1 MWTEFVSCEA
11 LCSSTAKTRER
22 MLTALKYA
30 PEERP
35 IVAQL
40 FGSKPH
46 QFRESALLL
55 RDLGFDGIDI
65 NMGCPEKN
73 VNKQGSG
80 AALIL
85 DPPNAQAIIRACQE
99 SGLPVSVKTRIGFSS
114 IEYHD
119 WVSHI
124 LDMEPEALT
133 IHGRTRDEMSL
144 VPAHWDV
151 IGDIVHL
158 VKDKRKS
165 RCLVIGNGDVT
176 SIPHAMEMV
185 DTYGVDGVM
194 IGRGLFGNPWL
205 FQGHHRAVTELSLET
220 RLHGLVRHT
229 EHFETLLADTNFHH
243 IKKMF
248 GSYLVGIPYAK
259 QLREA
264 LSATS
269 APSDVYPI
277 VEAFLQQEMR
287 RREEMHAA
295 AAERPQET
303 TTTGEH

>member
-11 LCSSTAKTRER
+11 LCSSSPASRDR
-22 MLTALKYA
+22 MMTALAYA

-85 DPPNAQAIIRACQE
+85 DPLNAKAIIRACQE
-99 SGLPVSVKTRIGFSS
+99 SGLPVSVKTRIGFHE

-119 WVSHI
+119 WIHHI
-124 LDMEPEALT
+124 LDTEPEALT
-133 IHGRTRDEMSL
+133 IHGRTRDEMSA
-144 VPAHWDV
+144 VPAHWDA
-151 IGDIVHL
+151 IGDILHL
-158 VKDKRKS
+158 VKAKRQS
-165 RCLVIGNGDVT
+165 SCVVIGNGDIE
-176 SIPHAMEMV
+176 SIPHAQEMV

-194 IGRGLFGNPWL
+194 IGRALFGNPWM
-205 FQGHHRAVTELSLET
+205 FQGHSNTAMSVEAKC
-220 RLHGLVRHT
+220 HGLLRHVH
-229 EHFETLLADTNFHH
+229 HFDRLLGSKANFHH
-243 IKKMF
+243 VKKMF
-248 GSYLVGIPYAK
+248 GSYLAGIPHAK
-259 QLREA
+259 VLKEA
-264 LSATS
+264 LAATTS
-269 APSDVYPI
+269 PDQVYPL
-277 VEAFLQQEMR
+277 VEEFVANSKEAKNYR
-287 RREEMHAA
+287 RTRFE
-295 AAERPQET
+295 
-303 TTTGEH
+303 